1 MASTCNGGGFACVAG
16 SHTSSAAVPESM
28 RDLSKSVHPLVTR
41 VPAAAGD
48 AIIFTEVI
56 FHLVPRL
63 HKTLHKMRAI

>member
-48 AIIFTEVI
+48 AIIFTEVSLAPI
-56 FHLVPRL
+56 L
-63 HKTLHKMRAI
+63 A

>member
-48 AIIFTEVI
+48 AIIFTEVR
-56 FHLVPRL
+56 VW
-63 HKTLHKMRAI
+63 KTLHKMSRVSAGG

>member
-1 MASTCNGGGFACVAG
+1 MELPADW
-16 SHTSSAAVPESM
+16 
-28 RDLSKSVHPLVTR
+28 RDLSKGVKDIVHR

-63 HKTLHKMRAI
+63 HKTLHKMSRVSAGG

>member
-1 MASTCNGGGFACVAG
+1 MASTCNNGGFACVAG

-56 FHLVPRL
+56 
-63 HKTLHKMRAI
+63 